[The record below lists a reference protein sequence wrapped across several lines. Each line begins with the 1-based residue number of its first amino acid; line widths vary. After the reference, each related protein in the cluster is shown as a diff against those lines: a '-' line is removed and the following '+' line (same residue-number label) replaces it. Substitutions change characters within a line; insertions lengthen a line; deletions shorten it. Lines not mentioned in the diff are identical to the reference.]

1 MQVDAHVGEALFN
14 EVFKGLLRDKT
25 RILVTNS
32 LRHLE
37 QVDRVLVMHEG
48 RIAQDGTCCA
58 VWLRSPVLSPS
69 RDAHRPVGGCRV
81 AMFGVAAGPY
91 NKLVSA
97 KDGVLR
103 KLVEGSVLAADVDSE
118 DEFDEEEYE
127 CVAVSV
133 VMWLWLW
140 LWLWLCGCGC
150 GCVVV
155 ALWLC
160 GSVALWLCGCV
171 AVWLCGCVAVE
182 TVAMSNQVLTLLR
195 CQSPAMRIARW
206 YRVYVCGPSALP
218 AKPPP
223 ADEPAVLA
231 PVPGAAAAWGL
242 DARAAASP
250 CPRKPSAARRSRA
263 S

>member
-1 MQVDAHVGEALFN
+1 MGGYDCATVWLCAVRLCGCVVAWLRGCVSMQVDAHVGEALFN

-48 RIAQDGTCCA
+48 RIAQDGACCGA
-58 VWLRSPVLSPS
+58 WLRGQH
-69 RDAHRPVGGCRV
+69 AHLPAGGCRV
-81 AMFGVAAGPY
+81 ATFGVAAGPY

-140 LWLWLCGCGC
+140 LWLCGS
-150 GCVVV
+150 VAV
-155 ALWLC
+155 ALWLY
-160 GSVALWLCGCV
+160 
-171 AVWLCGCVAVE
+171 
-182 TVAMSNQVLTLLR
+182 LT
-195 CQSPAMRIARW
+195 
-206 YRVYVCGPSALP
+206 
-218 AKPPP
+218 
-223 ADEPAVLA
+223 
-231 PVPGAAAAWGL
+231 
-242 DARAAASP
+242 
-250 CPRKPSAARRSRA
+250 RS
-263 S
+263 